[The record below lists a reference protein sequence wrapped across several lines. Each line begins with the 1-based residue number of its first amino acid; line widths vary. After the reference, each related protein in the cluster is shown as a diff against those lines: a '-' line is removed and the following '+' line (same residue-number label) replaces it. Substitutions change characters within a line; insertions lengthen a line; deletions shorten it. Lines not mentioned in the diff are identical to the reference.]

1 MKKIGFIL
9 TAMILSAGITYAGQN
24 FNVQQNAEVPLYQ
37 DKYYPTQT
45 VKGNQTLKG
54 SVVTVPAGQN
64 MPVVVTTPISSATM
78 TIGQNVTVALGSDFY
93 YNGNLIAPAGSTVTG
108 TAIEV
113 SKAKHG
119 SMNGKLLLRFTQ
131 IVTPYGV
138 QIPISAVVKTND
150 NTGVLIGGT
159 KMDVT
164 KIMVKMLLLELELAL
179 LQV

>member
-78 TIGQNVTVALGSDFY
+78 TIGQNVTVALGSDF
-93 YNGNLIAPAGSTVTG
+93 ITMG
-108 TAIEV
+108 T
-113 SKAKHG
+113 
-119 SMNGKLLLRFTQ
+119 
-131 IVTPYGV
+131 
-138 QIPISAVVKTND
+138 
-150 NTGVLIGGT
+150 
-159 KMDVT
+159 
-164 KIMVKMLLLELELAL
+164 
-179 LQV
+179 